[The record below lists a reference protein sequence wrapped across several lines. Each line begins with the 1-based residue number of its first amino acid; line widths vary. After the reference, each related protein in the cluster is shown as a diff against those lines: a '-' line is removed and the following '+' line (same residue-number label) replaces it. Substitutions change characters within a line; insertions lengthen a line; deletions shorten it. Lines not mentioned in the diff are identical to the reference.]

1 MSLSSPWQVTGCA
14 AIQELLSNLWNPKIH
29 YYVNKSLPLVSVLSQ
44 INPVHTTPSYLR
56 SIITLSTHLHLGL
69 PSSLF
74 LYRFPANILHAFLFA
89 LFMLHAL
96 PISAY
101 SAIIHNTIT
110 RSFLLLLRDD
120 HNCHFHFCSYQIRS
134 SLACKLISCNND
146 MAQNYF
152 ILHYSNFI

>member
-1 MSLSSPWQVTGCA
+1 MSLSSPWEVASCA
-14 AIQELLSNLWNPKIH
+14 AIQELVSNLWNPKIH
-29 YYVNKSLPLVSVLSQ
+29 YCVNKSLPLVSILSQ

-74 LYRFPANILHAFLFA
+74 PSSFPTNILHAFLFA

-96 PISAY
+96 PISPY

-120 HNCHFHFCSYQIRS
+120 HNCHFHFCSQQIRS
-134 SLACKLISCNND
+134 SFACKLISCNND
-146 MAQNYF
+146 MVQNYF